1 MAACRG
7 SLSGMDCMRQEFPAR
22 VKVAR
27 FKMCGGMC
35 EGCGAKLFPPKL
47 AYDHDNPDGLTGAPT
62 VENCRVLCLQSHKDK
77 SRGDV
82 ADIARAKRREAAD
95 LGAAKRS
102 SRPMAGTR
110 ASGIRKRM
118 SGQVERW

>member
-1 MAACRG
+1 
-7 SLSGMDCMRQEFPAR
+7 MRQNFPAR

-35 EGCGAKLFPPKL
+35 DGILANGKRCGAKLFPPKL
-47 AYDHDNPDGLTGAPT
+47 AYDHDNPDGLTGEPT
-62 VENCRVLCLQSHKDK
+62 LTNCRVVCLPCHKTKTAKDQ
-77 SRGDV
+77 
-82 ADIARAKRREAAD
+82 ADIARAKRREARH